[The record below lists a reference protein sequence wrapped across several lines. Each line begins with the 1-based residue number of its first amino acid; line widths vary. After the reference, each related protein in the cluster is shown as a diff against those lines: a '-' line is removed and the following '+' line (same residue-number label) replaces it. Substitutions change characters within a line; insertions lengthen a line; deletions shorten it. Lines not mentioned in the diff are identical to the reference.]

1 MEKKLLANAKL
12 TSKCQLT
19 VPKLVREK
27 LNLEEGDVVI
37 FYEDNNQ
44 NVKILNKNNCEVVP
58 KDDKKVSGI
67 ERGSKNV
74 KKRSSNWYAK
84 KGDNIE

>member
-1 MEKKLLANAKL
+1 MKKKLLANAKL
-12 TSKCQLT
+12 TSKGQLT

-58 KDDKKVSGI
+58 KDTKKVSGI
-67 ERGSKNV
+67 ERGSK
-74 KKRSSNWYAK
+74 K
-84 KGDNIE
+84 

>member
-12 TSKCQLT
+12 TSKGQLT

-58 KDDKKVSGI
+58 KDAKKVSGI
-67 ERGSKNV
+67 ERGSK
-74 KKRSSNWYAK
+74 K
-84 KGDNIE
+84 